1 MATLGRFFLAS
12 ASCLTLAG
20 FVNPLHAQDYV
31 AQPGDTLGSIAQS
44 QLGNPNRWQE
54 LCTLNQLANCDV
66 VQAGQTI
73 RLPAAAAAVE
83 SAAPAAPTE
92 APAVAEPTPA
102 PAATAEAPVAPVM
115 SANLLPNAE
124 LAGAAAGQVG
134 QNGTLPTGWNL
145 GTSSGSDLELTVLD
159 SSPGSVTLAVR
170 QTQSEG
176 WAQLDLSPRGNDRLT
191 ATAEQMFQANAKIEM
206 VSGNLDSGARLQL
219 GLMHYQPDDER
230 LRPDLYFTTAL
241 PLAEAAEG
249 FTGSITTTPTETATV
264 GMFLRI
270 LFDGPFEGVLRVS
283 DLELLAEAGGTSQSD
298 N

>member
-1 MATLGRFFLAS
+1 MATLGKFFLAS

-20 FVNPLHAQDYV
+20 FANALHAQEYV

-44 QLGNPNRWQE
+44 QLGNSNRWQE

-73 RLPAAAAAVE
+73 RLPAAAALE
-83 SAAPAAPTE
+83 TAAPAAPAE

-102 PAATAEAPVAPVM
+102 PAATAESPVAPAM

-124 LAGAAAGQVG
+124 LAGAVAGQVG
-134 QNGTLPTGWNL
+134 QNGALPTGWNL

-219 GLMHYQPDDER
+219 GLMHYQPDGER

-249 FTGSITTTPTETATV
+249 FTGSVTTTSAETATV

-270 LFDGPFEGVLRVS
+270 LFDEPFEGVLRVS
-283 DLELLAEAGGTSQSD
+283 DVELATSQA
-298 N
+298 NN